1 MKASWITIYVK
12 DMEESLKF
20 YTEIIGLE
28 IAHRSSP
35 QKGMD
40 IAFLNAGGIQVELIC
55 DSNKSEISIGND
67 VSLGFTVQS
76 LESTIEELKE
86 KGVNSIIGPI
96 KPIPQISFIFI
107 FDPNGFKIQLAEL
120 NK

>member
-35 QKGMD
+35 QEGMD

-67 VSLGFTVQS
+67 VSLAYS
-76 LESTIEELKE
+76 
-86 KGVNSIIGPI
+86 SIFRIHHRR
-96 KPIPQISFIFI
+96 
-107 FDPNGFKIQLAEL
+107 A
-120 NK
+120 